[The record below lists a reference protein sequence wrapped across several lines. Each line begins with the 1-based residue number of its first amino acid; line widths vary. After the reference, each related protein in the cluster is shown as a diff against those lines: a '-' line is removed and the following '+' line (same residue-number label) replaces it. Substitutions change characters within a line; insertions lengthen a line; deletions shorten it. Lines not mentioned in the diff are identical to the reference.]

1 MKSLYVLFKRKSS
14 PAKLS
19 FPADHRASPDESHI
33 ISLIHA
39 CKDTV
44 CLRRVHAYILRR
56 GVLSSRVA
64 AQLVSSSSLLKSPD
78 YSLSI
83 FRYLK
88 EKNLFVFNALIRG
101 LAESARF
108 KCSVRHFILMLRLGV
123 RPDRLTFPFVLKS
136 NSKLGFRW
144 LGRALHAAA
153 LKDSVDCDSFV
164 RVSLVDMYA
173 KTGGLKYAFQVFD
186 ESPDWIKMERIL
198 LWNVLINGYCRA
210 KDMQMA
216 TTLFGSMPERNSGSW
231 STLIKGYVDNG
242 DLNRARQLFEVMPEK
257 SVVSWTTLING
268 FSQNGDYESAIST
281 YFEMLE
287 EGMKPNEYTVA
298 AVLSACSKSGAL
310 GSGIR
315 IHGYILDN
323 GINLDRAIGTALID
337 MYAKCGEVDCAA
349 TVFSNMRHKDI
360 LSWTAMIQGWALHG
374 RFQESILCFRQML
387 FSGEKPD
394 EVVFLAVLTAC
405 LNAGEVDLGI
415 NFFDSMRLDYAIEPT
430 LKHYVLVVDM
440 LGRAGKLNQAH
451 ELIENMPINPD
462 LTTWAALYRA
472 CKAHKSNRK
481 GEMVSQ
487 NLLELDPELRGSYIF
502 LGKTYEAKGK
512 YQDVE
517 KKRLPLQKIVKERC
531 KGWSYI
537 ELDGQ
542 LNKFAAGD
550 NSHKQAQEIRL
561 KLEEIISLAIE
572 RGYITGADWSIHDIE
587 EEEKENVTGIHSEK
601 LALALGI
608 LRTAPGTAIRIIK
621 NLRICGD
628 CHSLM
633 KYVSKIS
640 QRDLLLRDARQFHHF
655 KEGSCSCGDYW

>member
-1 MKSLYVLFKRKSS
+1 MKSLYLLFKPKSS
-14 PAKLS
+14 PAKIY
-19 FPADHRASPDESHI
+19 FPADRRASPDGSHF

-44 CLRRVHAYILRR
+44 SLRRVHAQILRL

-64 AQLVSSSSLLKSPD
+64 AQLVSCSSLLKSPD

-83 FRYLK
+83 FRHLK
-88 EKNLFVFNALIRG
+88 EKNLFLFNALICG
-101 LAESARF
+101 LTENARF
-108 KCSVRHFILMLRLGV
+108 ECSVRHFILMLRLGV
-123 RPDRLTFPFVLKS
+123 RPDQLTFPFVLKS
-136 NSKLGFRW
+136 NSKLKFRW
-144 LGRALHAAA
+144 LGRALHAATV
-153 LKDSVDCDSFV
+153 KDCVDCDSFV

-173 KTGGLKYAFQVFD
+173 KTGELRYASQVFD
-186 ESPDWIKMERIL
+186 ESPERIKKESVL
-198 LWNVLINGYCRA
+198 LWNVLINGYCRV

-216 TTLFGSMPERNSGSW
+216 KTIFESMPERNSGSW
-231 STLIKGYVDNG
+231 STLIKGYVDSG
-242 DLNRARQLFEVMPEK
+242 KLNRARRLFESMPEK
-257 SVVSWTTLING
+257 NVVSWTTLING
-268 FSQNGDYESAIST
+268 FSQNCDYETAIST

-287 EGMKPNEYTVA
+287 KGMKPNEYTIA

-310 GSGIR
+310 GSGMR
-315 IHGYILDN
+315 IHGYVLDN
-323 GINLDRAIGTALID
+323 GIILDRAIGTALID

-360 LSWTAMIQGWALHG
+360 LSWTAMIQGWAVHG
-374 RFQESILCFRQML
+374 RFKQAILCFRQMMYA
-387 FSGEKPD
+387 GEKPD

-405 LNAGEVDLGI
+405 LNSGEVDLGI

-430 LKHYVLVVDM
+430 LKHYVLVVDL
-440 LGRAGKLNQAH
+440 LGRAGKLNEAH
-451 ELIENMPINPD
+451 ELIETMPINPD

-472 CKAHKSNRK
+472 CKAHKSNRR

-487 NLLELDPELRGSYIF
+487 NLLEIDPELCGNYIF
-502 LGKTYEAKGK
+502 LDKTSAAEGK
-512 YQDVE
+512 YQQVE
-517 KKRLPLQKIVKERC
+517 KRRLPLRKIVKELST
-531 KGWSYI
+531 GWSYI

-542 LNKFAAGD
+542 LNNFAAGD
-550 NSHKQAQEIRL
+550 YSHNQAQEIRL
-561 KLEEIISLAIE
+561 KLEEIISLAVE
-572 RGYITGADWSIHDIE
+572 RGYIPGADWSIHDIE

-608 LRTAPGTAIRIIK
+608 LRTAPGTAIRIVK

-640 QRDLLLRDARQFHHF
+640 QREILLRDARQFHDF
-655 KEGSCSCGDYW
+655 KDGGCSCGDYW